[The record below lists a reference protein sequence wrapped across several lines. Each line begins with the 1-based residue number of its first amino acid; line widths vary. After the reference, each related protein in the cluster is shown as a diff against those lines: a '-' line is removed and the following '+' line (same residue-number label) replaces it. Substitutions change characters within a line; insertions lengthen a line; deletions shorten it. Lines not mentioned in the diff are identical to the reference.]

1 MQMEDTRDFDCDLR
15 NLGTVTCG
23 VVVAINVHQMSLFWN
38 LSLLNG
44 PRQANLCLRAFRHD
58 KF

>member
-1 MQMEDTRDFDCDLR
+1 MKMEKGILISVLF
-15 NLGTVTCG
+15 LG
-23 VVVAINVHQMSLFWN
+23 INIICSGRCSRVNEGFINGKPISH
-38 LSLLNG
+38 G

>member
-1 MQMEDTRDFDCDLR
+1 MGSNPKYAKVIESDISCFFVVLSDFKIR
-15 NLGTVTCG
+15 AKAGRAG
-23 VVVAINVHQMSLFWN
+23 VIII
-38 LSLLNG
+38 G